1 MAPGAQLQVPVLS
14 QLLAALGPSPLRL
27 LTGPAAA
34 STPVS
39 GVWIH
44 EPRAALPP
52 ARHALLLAVGARP
65 GSAEAQQLLRQAARA
80 GHAGLVI
87 KTYGEPAG
95 PLAAVAEETGLAL
108 LAADE
113 DLAWHHL
120 DALISAALAAVAR
133 PAAGDRGAAVGD
145 LFALANAIAAM
156 VGGATAIED
165 PYLRV
170 LAYSTLPGQPI
181 DEHRRQGILG
191 LQVPYVPVNEAQY
204 RELGRATGVC
214 RFTAGPGSLPRLAIA
229 VRAGAE
235 LLGSIWVVDAD
246 GTLGPG
252 AEEALAEAASI
263 AALHLLAARTAADL
277 ARRLRGDLL
286 RRVLADPA
294 SAAVVAPQLGL
305 SVAAPVAVAAFTA
318 LSADPGGA
326 LAAHAALR
334 FADLVSLH
342 CEAHYGRPGCALIDG
357 TVYALLPAYAAPA
370 RPAPARPGPP
380 RAGPARATVD
390 QRGAAEPARRAHR
403 ELVTVIARRAQQ
415 ALRLPVRAGLG
426 GQVAGLGS
434 AAASRRDA
442 DLVLRVLASRP
453 DPDPDADPGPR
464 AEPVTASIDEVR
476 ASATLAELAQDL
488 PGLPALR
495 EGTGPAIRA
504 HDAERGTGYAATLLS
519 YLEANSDIAEA
530 ARRLNVHPNTCRYR
544 LARAEQ
550 VFGFRLADPDE
561 RLLLWLQLRL
571 GSAALPPPGTALP

>member
-1 MAPGAQLQVPVLS
+1 MPPLTRMQVPVLS

-27 LTGPAAA
+27 LNSPAAA

-65 GSAEAQQLLRQAARA
+65 SSAEAEQLLRQAAGA

-87 KTYGEPAG
+87 KSYGEPAG
-95 PLAAVAEETGLAL
+95 PLAALAEKTGLAL

-133 PAAGDRGAAVGD
+133 PAGGGSTTAVGD

-165 PYLRV
+165 PYLHV

-252 AEEALAEAASI
+252 AEEALTEAASI

-286 RRVLADPA
+286 RGVLADPA

-305 SVAAPVAVAAFTA
+305 SADAPVAVAAFTV
-318 LSADPGGA
+318 LSDDPGGA

-334 FADLVSLH
+334 FTDLVSLH

-357 TVYALLPAYAAPA
+357 TVYALLPAHSAAA
-370 RPAPARPGPP
+370 KPAP
-380 RAGPARATVD
+380 D
-390 QRGAAEPARRAHR
+390 QRGGIQRDGLEPGRRAHR
-403 ELVTVIARRAQQ
+403 ELVTIIAQRAQQ

-453 DPDPDADPGPR
+453 DPDPGVDLRAG

-476 ASATLAELAQDL
+476 ASATLAELTQNL
-488 PGLPALR
+488 SGMPALR
-495 EGTGPAIRA
+495 DGAGPAIQA
-504 HDAERGTGYAATLLS
+504 YDAQRGTGYAATLLS
-519 YLEANSDIAEA
+519 YLDANSDIAEA

-544 LARAEQ
+544 LVRAEQ
-550 VFGFRLADPDE
+550 VFGLRLADPDE

-571 GSAALPPPGTALP
+571 GSAAPRPLC

>member
-1 MAPGAQLQVPVLS
+1 VQLAKEGERQVPPVARLQVPVLS

-52 ARHALLLAVGARP
+52 ARHALLLAVGTRP
-65 GSAEAQQLLRQAARA
+65 ASAEAQQLLQQAACA

-87 KTYGEPAG
+87 KSYGEPAG
-95 PLAAVAEETGLAL
+95 PLAAAAEEAGLAL

-120 DALISAALAAVAR
+120 DALISAALAAMAR
-133 PAAGDRGAAVGD
+133 PGGGGSATAVGD

-165 PYLRV
+165 PYLHV

-204 RELGRATGVC
+204 RELGRTAGVC

-229 VRAGAE
+229 VRAGTE

-252 AEEALAEAASI
+252 AEQALAEAASI

-277 ARRLRGDLL
+277 ARRLGGDLL
-286 RRVLADPA
+286 RRVLADPG

-305 SVAAPVAVAAFTA
+305 SADAPVAVAAFTA

-334 FADLVSLH
+334 FTDLVSLH
-342 CEAHYGRPGCALIDG
+342 CEAHYGRAGCALIDG
-357 TVYALLPAYAAPA
+357 TVYALLPAHV
-370 RPAPARPGPP
+370 
-380 RAGPARATVD
+380 AGAQPT
-390 QRGAAEPARRAHR
+390 GAQTAGRAHR

-426 GQVAGLGS
+426 GQVAGLAS
-434 AAASRRDA
+434 TAASRQDA

-453 DPDPDADPGPR
+453 GPDSGTGG
-464 AEPVTASIDEVR
+464 EPVTASIDEIR
-476 ASATLAELAQDL
+476 ASATLTELAQDL
-488 PGLPALR
+488 SGMPRLG
-495 EGTGPAIRA
+495 EGPGPAIRA
-504 HDAERGTGYAATLLS
+504 HDAEHGTSYAATLLA
-519 YLEANSDIAEA
+519 YLDANSDIAEA
-530 ARRLNVHPNTCRYR
+530 ARLLNVHPNTCRYR

-550 VFGFRLADPDE
+550 VVGFSLADADE

-571 GSAALPPPGTALP
+571 GR

>member
-1 MAPGAQLQVPVLS
+1 MQVPVLS

-27 LTGPAAA
+27 LSSPAAG

-52 ARHALLLAVGARP
+52 ARHALLLAVGAQP
-65 GSAEAQQLLRQAARA
+65 SSPEAGQLLREAARA

-87 KTYGEPAG
+87 KSYGEPPG

-133 PAAGDRGAAVGD
+133 PAAGGGATPVGD

-156 VGGATAIED
+156 VGGATTIED
-165 PYLRV
+165 PYLHV

-204 RELGRATGVC
+204 RELGRAAGVC

-229 VRAGAE
+229 VRAGTE
-235 LLGSIWVVDAD
+235 LLGSIWVVNAG

-252 AEEALAEAASI
+252 AEQALTEAASI
-263 AALHLLAARTAADL
+263 AALHLLAARTGADL

-305 SVAAPVAVAAFTA
+305 SAAAPVAVAAFTV
-318 LSADPGGA
+318 LSDDPGGA

-334 FADLVSLH
+334 FTDLVSLH

-357 TVYALLPAYAAPA
+357 TVYALLPAHSAAAQPA
-370 RPAPARPGPP
+370 AAQPAAAQPAAAQP
-380 RAGPARATVD
+380 AGA
-390 QRGAAEPARRAHR
+390 QSAAAQPDRRAHR
-403 ELVTVIARRAQQ
+403 ELVTTIAQRAQQ
-415 ALRLPVRAGLG
+415 ALRLPVRAALG
-426 GQVAGLGS
+426 GQVAGLAL
-434 AAASRRDA
+434 AAASRHDA

-453 DPDPDADPGPR
+453 DPAPGPA
-464 AEPVTASIDEVR
+464 AEPVAASIDEVR

-488 PGLPALR
+488 SGRPALG

-504 HDAERGTGYAATLLS
+504 YDLERGTSYAATLLS
-519 YLEANSDIAEA
+519 YLDANSDIADA

-550 VFGFRLADPDE
+550 LFGFSLADPDE

-571 GSAALPPPGTALP
+571 ASSGLPTLP

>member
-1 MAPGAQLQVPVLS
+1 MPPVARMRVPVLS

-27 LTGPAAA
+27 LSSPAAG
-34 STPVS
+34 SRPVS

-65 GSAEAQQLLRQAARA
+65 SSPETAQLLRGAARA
-80 GHAGLVI
+80 GHAGVVI
-87 KTYGEPAG
+87 KSYGEPPG

-133 PAAGDRGAAVGD
+133 PAAGGGATPVGD

-165 PYLRV
+165 PYLHV
-170 LAYSTLPGQPI
+170 LAYSTLPSQPI
-181 DEHRRQGILG
+181 DEHRQQGILG

-204 RELGRATGVC
+204 RELGRAAGVC

-235 LLGSIWVVDAD
+235 LLGSIWVVNAG
-246 GTLGPG
+246 GTLGPA
-252 AEEALAEAASI
+252 AEQALTEAASI

-294 SAAVVAPQLGL
+294 SATVVAPQLGL
-305 SVAAPVAVAAFTA
+305 SAAAPVAVAAFTA

-334 FADLVSLH
+334 FTDLVSLH

-357 TVYALLPAYAAPA
+357 TVYALLPAHSAAAHPA
-370 RPAPARPGPP
+370 GAHPAGAHPAGAQP
-380 RAGPARATVD
+380 AGAQPA
-390 QRGAAEPARRAHR
+390 GAQPDRRVHR
-403 ELVTVIARRAQQ
+403 ELVSTIARRAQQ
-415 ALRLPVRAGLG
+415 ALRLPVRAALG
-426 GQVAGLGS
+426 GQVAGLALAS
-434 AAASRRDA
+434 ASRRDA
-442 DLVLRVLASRP
+442 DLVLRVLAGRP
-453 DPDPDADPGPR
+453 DPDSGPA

-488 PGLPALR
+488 SGWPALG

-504 HDAERGTGYAATLLS
+504 YDLERGSSYAATLLS
-519 YLEANSDIAEA
+519 YLDANSDIGDA

-550 VFGFRLADPDE
+550 LFGFSLADPDE

-571 GSAALPPPGTALP
+571 APTAGQPAHVTPEHR

>member
-1 MAPGAQLQVPVLS
+1 LAPRARIQVPVLS

-27 LTGPAAA
+27 LTGPASAG
-34 STPVS
+34 TPVS

-65 GSAEAQQLLRQAARA
+65 GGAGAEQLLRQAALA
-80 GHAGLVI
+80 GYTGLVV
-87 KTYGEPAG
+87 KSYGEPAG
-95 PLAAVAEETGLAL
+95 PLAAAAEEAGLAL

-120 DALISAALAAVAR
+120 DALVSAALAAVAR
-133 PAAGDRGAAVGD
+133 PAEGGHAAAVGD

-156 VGGATAIED
+156 VGGAAAIED
-165 PYLRV
+165 PYLHV

-181 DEHRRQGILG
+181 DDHRRQGILG

-204 RELGRATGVC
+204 RELGRAAGVC

-246 GTLGPG
+246 GALGPG
-252 AEEALAEAASI
+252 AEQALTEAAGI

-305 SVAAPVAVAAFTA
+305 SAEAPVAVAAFTA
-318 LSADPGGA
+318 LSDDPGGP
-326 LAAHAALR
+326 LAVHAALR

-357 TVYALLPAYAAPA
+357 TVYALLPAHSTGAQPA
-370 RPAPARPGPP
+370 E
-380 RAGPARATVD
+380 D
-390 QRGAAEPARRAHR
+390 QPARRAHR

-442 DLVLRVLASRP
+442 DLVLRVLAGRP
-453 DPDPDADPGPR
+453 DPDPDSGPGVP
-464 AEPVTASIDEVR
+464 PVTASIDEVR

-488 PGLPALR
+488 SGTPALR

-504 HDAERGTGYAATLLS
+504 YDAERGTGYAETLLS
-519 YLEANSDIAEA
+519 YLDANSDIAAA
-530 ARRLNVHPNTCRYR
+530 ARRLNLHPNTCRYR

-550 VFGFRLADPDE
+550 VFGFQLADPDQ

-571 GSAALPPPGTALP
+571 APATLPAPG